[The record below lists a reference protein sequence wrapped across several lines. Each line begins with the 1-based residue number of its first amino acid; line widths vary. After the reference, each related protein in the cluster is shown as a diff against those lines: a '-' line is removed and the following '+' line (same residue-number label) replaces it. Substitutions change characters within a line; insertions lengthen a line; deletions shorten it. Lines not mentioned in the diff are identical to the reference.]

1 MNRSERV
8 TMFFMWGKLLDRN
21 ALCCYFTEKKCC
33 FWEVWLEWFSSLDRK
48 KPSVSIHQYFS
59 DSWAFG
65 HKMSEHQ
72 QNYSSSR
79 YLSPLLK
86 EKPKKYFCLIWDIN
100 LKYTRE
106 TISPL
111 KQKIWSFIFLSF
123 QKEGLGV
130 METFCQYRVL
140 QFCIMYQKLCIICK
154 LLTFSDSK
162 T

>member
-1 MNRSERV
+1 MNKSV
-8 TMFFMWGKLLDRN
+8 NMFFMWEKLFDRN

-111 KQKIWSFIFLSF
+111 KQKIWSFIFYPF
-123 QKEGLGV
+123 KKRVWGLWKHFVITKGFYNSALHTRNYV
-130 METFCQYRVL
+130 IYL
-140 QFCIMYQKLCIICK
+140 
-154 LLTFSDSK
+154 
-162 T
+162 

>member
-8 TMFFMWGKLLDRN
+8 NMFFMWGKLFDRN
-21 ALCCYFTEKKCC
+21 ALCCYFTEKNVAFKKCDWNG
-33 FWEVWLEWFSSLDRK
+33 FLLSTEKSHRFLSINISLTLGHLDTKCR
-48 KPSVSIHQYFS
+48 SINRTTAA
-59 DSWAFG
+59 DT
-65 HKMSEHQ
+65 
-72 QNYSSSR
+72 

-123 QKEGLGV
+123 QKRGFGGYGNILSLQGPPILHYEP
-130 METFCQYRVL
+130 ETMHYL
-140 QFCIMYQKLCIICK
+140 
-154 LLTFSDSK
+154 
-162 T
+162 